1 MSVKRFAPGDGF
13 DHDEMVSDT
22 EGSFVMFADYKT
34 LLTKHAEQA
43 AEIAKLRQ
51 AMDAAGNNLDLLIS
65 YEHSMSPTKRMDY
78 TVSARNIINTA
89 LAASEV
95 K

>member
-1 MSVKRFAPGDGF
+1 MNVRRFAPGDGF

-22 EGSFVMFADYKT
+22 EGSFVMFADYEE
-34 LLTKHAEQA
+34 LLTQHTEQS
-43 AEIAKLRQ
+43 AEIARLRATLSQ
-51 AMDAAGNNLDLLIS
+51 ASEYAAHLRCYTHDWDWKYGQYWDSEAIS
-65 YEHSMSPTKRMDY
+65 IR
-78 TVSARNIINTA
+78 AA